1 MKVLVTGANGF
12 IAGHTIEAL
21 RERGH
26 IPVGLIRSIGQVEN
40 DMPDFIHIAD
50 IRDKEAVENAVA
62 KTDGV
67 INLAGILGTQETVN
81 NPYPSVQ
88 VNVFGALNVFE
99 AARIWKVPVVQ
110 IAVGNYWEKNSYS
123 LSKTCAEGFGQMYAQ
138 YNDVTVTV
146 VRALNAFGER
156 QKAYPVRKIIAS
168 FITRVLDGKDIE
180 IYGDGSQKMDM
191 VYVKDVANILVDTLE
206 KPQSGQVLEAGTGQG
221 LSVKEIAE
229 KIIKYSGK
237 NVGIQYLPMRPG
249 ETPGSE
255 VIAKNPYPYEYT
267 DFDTAI
273 QKTIAW
279 YKS

>member
-40 DMPDFIHIAD
+40 YMPDFIHIAD